1 MLSEHI
7 SGWQASGHASRSC
20 TVMFW
25 PPPVVMLITASQPA
39 LMRGR
44 NSWNSAGDGD
54 GRPSIG
60 SRACRWTMAAPA
72 SAAPI
77 AASAICAG
85 VIGRCGLIVG
95 VWIAPVTAHVTITER
110 LEGWVAGTRCSYAR
124 QSDTLDGP
132 RPAAY
137 DSPN

>member
-1 MLSEHI
+1 
-7 SGWQASGHASRSC
+7 
-20 TVMFW
+20 MFW

-77 AASAICAG
+77 ASWAICAG
-85 VIGRCGLIVG
+85 VIGRYALIVG
-95 VWIAPVTAHVTITER
+95 VWMAPVMAQVTITER
-110 LEGWVAGTRCSYAR
+110 LEGWVAATRISCAR
-124 QSDTLDGP
+124 QSDTSRPAHPAVAHDATAAGWLDGQSTL
-132 RPAAY
+132 R
-137 DSPN
+137 